1 MNLQLQNEQLQGETQ
16 MQIRSYVY
24 LLLCCFSSVALAQ
37 NSQNSKFAG
46 PYAQFGVGYQTASP
60 SFSNT
65 SLSAAGQSLT
75 PNISVSNASG
85 FTGTFAAGYNFLS
98 GTPLLLGLGIEY
110 TPFPTSDASASAS
123 YSGSVGTYQNSAS
136 VHINNSLNIFL
147 APGLALDQSKLLYV
161 KVGYT
166 GSSANGVNTDFY
178 MGGTSLGFGYKQIIG
193 TGLYGFA
200 EYNYVN
206 YGSLNRTL
214 SGTLKTP
221 SNISVPATLNSTVTA
236 TTSTLLFGLGYQ
248 F

>member
-1 MNLQLQNEQLQGETQ
+1 MH
-16 MQIRSYVY
+16 IRSYVY
-24 LLLCCFSSVALAQ
+24 IFILCCFSSVTIA
-37 NSQNSKFAG
+37 QNSKFSG
-46 PYAQFGVGYQTASP
+46 PYAQFGVGYQSASP

-75 PNISVSNASG
+75 PTVSVSNASG
-85 FTGTFAAGYNFLS
+85 FTGTFTAGYNFFS

-110 TPFPTSDASASAS
+110 SPFPSSNASASAS
-123 YSGSVGTYQNSAS
+123 YSGSAGTYQNSAS

-147 APGLALDQSKLLYV
+147 APGLALDQTKLLYG

-193 TGLYGFA
+193 SGLYGFA

-206 YGSLNRTL
+206 YGSLNRSL

-221 SNISVPATLNSTVTA
+221 GNVSVPATLNSTVTA
-236 TTSTLLFGLGYQ
+236 TTTNLLFGLGYQ

>member
-1 MNLQLQNEQLQGETQ
+1 
-16 MQIRSYVY
+16 MQIRSFVY
-24 LLLCCFSSVALAQ
+24 LAILCCFSSVAIA
-37 NSQNSKFAG
+37 QNSKFSG
-46 PYAQFGVGYQTASP
+46 PYTQFGVGYQTASP

-75 PNISVSNASG
+75 PTVSVSNASG
-85 FTGTFAAGYNFLS
+85 FTGTIAAGYNFFS
-98 GTPLLLGLGIEY
+98 GNPLLLGLGIEY
-110 TPFPTSDASASAS
+110 TPFPTSNATASAS

-147 APGLALDQSKLLYV
+147 APGLALDQNKLLYG

-178 MGGTSLGFGYKQIIG
+178 MGGTSLGFGYKQIIES
-193 TGLYGFA
+193 GLYGFA

-206 YGSLNRTL
+206 YGSLTRSL

-221 SNISVPATLNSTVTA
+221 GNVSIPATLSSTVTA
-236 TTSTLLFGLGYQ
+236 TTTNILIGLGYQ

>member
-1 MNLQLQNEQLQGETQ
+1 MQLESFRKDTK
-16 MQIRSYVY
+16 MQIRTYVY
-24 LLLCCFSSVALAQ
+24 GLLLCCASSAVLAQ

-46 PYAQFGVGYQTASP
+46 PYAQFGLGYQTASP

-65 SLSAAGQSLT
+65 SLSAAGQSLS

-85 FTGTFAAGYNFLS
+85 YTGTFAAGYNFFS

-110 TPFPTSDASASAS
+110 TPFPSSNASASAS

-147 APGLALDQSKLLYV
+147 APGLALDQTKVLYG

-193 TGLYGFA
+193 SGLYGFA

-214 SGTLKTP
+214 NGTLKTP
-221 SNISVPATLNSTVTA
+221 GGLSVPATLNSTVTA
-236 TTSTLLFGLGYQ
+236 TTTNLLIGLGYQ

>member
-1 MNLQLQNEQLQGETQ
+1 
-16 MQIRSYVY
+16 MQIRSFVY
-24 LLLCCFSSVALAQ
+24 LAILCCFSSVAIA
-37 NSQNSKFAG
+37 QNSKFSG

-75 PNISVSNASG
+75 PTVSVSNASG
-85 FTGTFAAGYNFLS
+85 FTGTIAAGYNFFS
-98 GTPLLLGLGIEY
+98 GNPLLLGLGIEY
-110 TPFPTSDASASAS
+110 TPFPTSNATASAS

-147 APGLALDQSKLLYV
+147 APGLALDQNKLLYG

-178 MGGTSLGFGYKQIIG
+178 MGGTSLGFGYKQIIES
-193 TGLYGFA
+193 GLYGFA

-206 YGSLNRTL
+206 YGSLTRSL

-221 SNISVPATLNSTVTA
+221 GNVSIPATLSSTVTA
-236 TTSTLLFGLGYQ
+236 TTTNILIGLGYQ

>member
-1 MNLQLQNEQLQGETQ
+1 MRIQT
-16 MQIRSYVY
+16 YVY
-24 LLLCCFSSVALAQ
+24 GLLFCCLSSVALAQ
-37 NSQNSKFAG
+37 SSQNSKFAG

-65 SLSAAGQSLT
+65 SLSAAGQSLSPT
-75 PNISVSNASG
+75 ISVSNANSY
-85 FTGTFAAGYNFLS
+85 TGSFAAGYNFFS

-110 TPFPTSDASASAS
+110 TPFPTSNATATAS
-123 YSGSVGTYQNSAS
+123 YSGSIGTYQNSAS

-147 APGLALDQSKLLYV
+147 APGIALDQNKLLYG

-166 GSSANGVNTDFY
+166 GSSANGINTDFY
-178 MGGTSLGFGYKQIIG
+178 MGGTSLGFGYKQIIS

-214 SGTLKTP
+214 NGTLKTP
-221 SNISVPATLNSTVTA
+221 NNISVPATLNSTVSA
-236 TTSTLLFGLGYQ
+236 TTTTLLFGLGYQ

>member
-1 MNLQLQNEQLQGETQ
+1 

-65 SLSAAGQSLT
+65 SLSAAGQSLS

-214 SGTLKTP
+214 NGTLKTP
-221 SNISVPATLNSTVTA
+221 SNISVPATLNTTVTA

>member
-1 MNLQLQNEQLQGETQ
+1 MH
-16 MQIRSYVY
+16 IRSYVY
-24 LLLCCFSSVALAQ
+24 IFIMCCISSVAVA
-37 NSQNSKFAG
+37 QNSKFSG
-46 PYAQFGVGYQTASP
+46 PYAQFGIGYQSASP

-75 PNISVSNASG
+75 PTISVSNASG
-85 FTGTFAAGYNFLS
+85 FTGTLAAGYNFFS

-110 TPFPTSDASASAS
+110 TPFPTSSATASAS
-123 YSGSVGTYQNSAS
+123 YSGSLGTYSDSAS
-136 VHINNSLNIFL
+136 VRVNNSLNIFL
-147 APGLALDQSKLLYV
+147 APALALDENKLLYG

-178 MGGTSLGFGYKQIIG
+178 MGGTSLGFGYKQIISS
-193 TGLYGFA
+193 GLYGFA

-206 YGSLNRTL
+206 YGSLNRSL

-221 SNISVPATLNSTVTA
+221 GNISVPATLSSTVTA
-236 TTSTLLFGLGYQ
+236 TSTTLLFGLGYQ

>member
-1 MNLQLQNEQLQGETQ
+1 
-16 MQIRSYVY
+16 MQIRSFVY
-24 LLLCCFSSVALAQ
+24 SLILCCISSTAIA
-37 NSQNSKFAG
+37 QNSKFSG
-46 PYAQFGVGYQTASP
+46 PYAQFGIGHQTASP

-75 PNISVSNASG
+75 PTVSVSNASG
-85 FTGTFAAGYNFLS
+85 FTGTVAAGYNFFS

-110 TPFPTSDASASAS
+110 TPFPTSNATASAS

-136 VHINNSLNIFL
+136 VHISNSLNIFI
-147 APGLALDQSKLLYV
+147 APALALDQNKLLYG

-178 MGGTSLGFGYKQIIG
+178 MGGTSLGFGYKQIISSG
-193 TGLYGFA
+193 FYGFA

-206 YGSLNRTL
+206 YGSLNRSL
-214 SGTLKTP
+214 SGNLKTP
-221 SNISVPATLNSTVTA
+221 ANVSVPATLNSTVTA
-236 TTSTLLFGLGYQ
+236 TTTNLLFGLGYQ

>member
-1 MNLQLQNEQLQGETQ
+1 
-16 MQIRSYVY
+16 MQIRTHVY

-65 SLSAAGQSLT
+65 SLSAAGQSLS

-214 SGTLKTP
+214 NGTLKTP

>member
-1 MNLQLQNEQLQGETQ
+1 

-214 SGTLKTP
+214 NGTLKTP